1 MITGESKM
9 AFLAS
14 KSNSSHR
21 DQAVRPHELSNLIQA
36 GRMLQHTRNLLT
48 AVDSDAG
55 EESDARQPESVA
67 AVLKV
72 FGILQALGEQR
83 NIGISEISQRLAMP
97 KATVYRF
104 LQTMKGLGY
113 VQQEQESER
122 YGLSMRIFE
131 LGSKALQYP
140 DLIQIADVE
149 MRQLTAR
156 CTETT
161 HLGALVDQTV
171 SCIHKVD
178 SPSMLGMNT
187 RVGTCLPLHN
197 TAIGKVLVAY
207 SQKAMAEALL
217 SGMEMAP
224 VSTTSLREE
233 LDTVRQQGFAVNI
246 QEYNREVCCLAVPVL
261 DYLNNVV
268 AGLSVT
274 LPVFRY
280 NPDLQG
286 EYVSLLHQAARK
298 ISCQLGCTA
307 YPF

>member
-1 MITGESKM
+1 
-9 AFLAS
+9 
-14 KSNSSHR
+14 
-21 DQAVRPHELSNLIQA
+21 
-36 GRMLQHTRNLLT
+36 MLQHTRNLLV
-48 AVDSDAG
+48 AVSPELDKDN
-55 EESDARQPESVA
+55 DARQPESVA

-83 NIGISEISQRLAMP
+83 NIGISDISQRLAMP

-104 LQTMKGLGY
+104 LQTMKTLGY
-113 VQQEQESER
+113 VQQEQENER

-131 LGSKALQYP
+131 LASKALLYP
-140 DLIQIADVE
+140 DLIQIANIE
-149 MRQLTAR
+149 MQQLTESF
-156 CTETT
+156 TETT

-178 SPSMLGMNT
+178 SPSMLGVNT
-187 RVGTCLPLHN
+187 RVGTSMPLDC
-197 TAIGKVLVAY
+197 TAIGKVLLAFN
-207 SQKAMAEALL
+207 SKSKTEALL
-217 SGMEMAP
+217 TKIETTRQSK
-224 VSTTSLREE
+224 TSLREE
-233 LDTVRQQGFAVNI
+233 LGKVRQQGFAI
-246 QEYNREVCCLAVPVL
+246 SLQEYDRDVCCVAVPVL

-286 EYVSLLHQAARK
+286 EYVSRLHQAARR
-298 ISCQLGCTA
+298 ISCQLGCTT